1 MARYPGVTFVPNP
14 LFAAELVRGRFLKE
28 KLEELTEDGAELY
41 RDSVPRDVGDLADS
55 VFADVALTPEGYK
68 GRIGA
73 TDWKAGLV
81 EFGTAKTKPDG
92 SLRRAVES
100 LGLEIEEKGR

>member
-1 MARYPGVTFVPNP
+1 MAKYPGVTFVPNP
-14 LFAAELVRGRFLKE
+14 LFE
-28 KLEELTEDGAELY
+28 EELKRARFVKEHLEDLTEKGADLY
-41 RDSVPRDVGDLADS
+41 RESVPRDEGDLAES
-55 VFADVALTPEGYK
+55 VFADVALTADGYQ

-81 EFGTAKTKPDG
+81 EFGTAKNKPDG

-100 LGLEIEEKGR
+100 LGVTFEEKGQ